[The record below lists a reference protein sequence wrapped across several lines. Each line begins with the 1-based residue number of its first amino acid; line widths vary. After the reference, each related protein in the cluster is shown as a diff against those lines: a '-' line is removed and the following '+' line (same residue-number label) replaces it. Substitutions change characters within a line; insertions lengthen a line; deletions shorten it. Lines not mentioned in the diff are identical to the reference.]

1 MEQDP
6 LPVRRPV
13 RGIAGAHIDTGRR
26 RPQLTKLTE
35 DMSERDGIPLPGRTV
50 PDVVSQLAF
59 HVLGPYKNRA
69 RSVLDWAG
77 LRDQQPRLRRD
88 VATSYGVTPQ
98 AIGQR
103 IRRVAAA
110 GARLPLHPTIE
121 QDLLR
126 APLPGENPE
135 VRRRCA
141 LLLGSHAGQRGI
153 VDAGSLG

>member
-1 MEQDP
+1 
-6 LPVRRPV
+6 
-13 RGIAGAHIDTGRR
+13 
-26 RPQLTKLTE
+26 
-35 DMSERDGIPLPGRTV
+35 MSERDGIPLPGRTV

-59 HVLGPYKNRA
+59 RVLGPYKNRA

-103 IRRVAAA
+103 IQRVAAA
-110 GARLPLHPTIE
+110 GAWLPLDPTIE

-141 LLLGSHAGQRGI
+141 ILLGSHAGQRALRGI
-153 VDAGSLG
+153 